1 MIDHLT
7 VLLQQFELRARTYH
21 NGPLCGTIH
30 FDDQDGIAHLHLL
43 RAGRLIVT
51 GADGE
56 RIELD
61 EPTAL
66 FYPRPSKHGLH
77 TELADSVDLVCA
89 AIEFGRSDNPVLA
102 SLPAVMVIPLVRL
115 PALGA
120 TQALLFDEAFS
131 RRSGYPIVV
140 DRLTEVLM
148 VQLLR
153 YAIDHGLA
161 DEGLMAG
168 LADPRLS
175 KTLTALHAN
184 PAVTW
189 NLDSMADLAHMSR
202 SRFAARFKEV
212 MGTSPGDYLTKWR
225 ICAAKGLLRKGA
237 PVKQVAVQVGY
248 VDSRSFG
255 RAFAQVVGASPTEW
269 LAIDTDSHDGY
280 SP

>member
-1 MIDHLT
+1 MTDHLT
-7 VLLQQFELRARTYH
+7 VLLQQFELRSRTYH
-21 NGPLCGTIH
+21 NGPLCGTFH

-43 RAGRLIVT
+43 RGGRLIVT
-51 GADGE
+51 GADGK

-66 FYPRPSKHGLH
+66 FYPRPAKHGLH
-77 TELADSVDLVCA
+77 TALADSVDVVCA
-89 AIEFGRSDNPVLA
+89 AIEVGRADNPVLA
-102 SLPAVMVIPLVRL
+102 SLPAVMVIPLARL
-115 PALGA
+115 PAFGA

-184 PAVTW
+184 PARAW
-189 NLDSMADLAHMSR
+189 NLDSMADMAHMSR

-212 MGTSPGDYLTKWR
+212 MGTSPGDYLTQWR
-225 ICAAKGLLRKGA
+225 VCTAKGLLRKGA
-237 PVKQVAVQVGY
+237 PVKQAAVQVGY
-248 VDSRSFG
+248 ADARSFG
-255 RAFAQVVGASPTEW
+255 RAFAQVVGASPTAW
-269 LAIDTDSHDGY
+269 LAVDVDSRDG
-280 SP
+280 